1 MVLREVATLS
11 RLQHQHIVRYYQV
24 IISADVYCFKMKS
37 FYSTCGQVWHLSLRC
52 QAWVETEYG
61 HHNILN
67 AGGSRTAESSI
78 FSYDDISLSDA
89 GGGNKQEST
98 YLYIQMEYCPRCVSL
113 RSYALSKAVLRSLH
127 QCLFCVNFVEKL
139 LLLEPYIKI
148 LL

>member
-1 MVLREVATLS
+1 M
-11 RLQHQHIVRYYQV
+11 
-24 IISADVYCFKMKS
+24 
-37 FYSTCGQVWHLSLRC
+37 

-113 RSYALSKAVLRSLH
+113 CSYALSKVVLRSLH
-127 QCLFCVNFVEKL
+127 HFFFL
-139 LLLEPYIKI
+139 I
-148 LL
+148 LCYLCRETSDA

>member
-1 MVLREVATLS
+1 MFIASKSNPFTQHVLADSDTP
-11 RLQHQHIVRYYQV
+11 V
-24 IISADVYCFKMKS
+24 IEM
-37 FYSTCGQVWHLSLRC
+37 

-113 RSYALSKAVLRSLH
+113 CSYALSKVVLWSLH
-127 QCLFCVNFVEKL
+127 HFFSNFVL
-139 LLLEPYIKI
+139 SLSRNF
-148 LL
+148 